1 MSKKNQ
7 NQDKLEQVCTLLYEH
22 LHEIDGLPPQDS
34 LYGAVVKPTIKSE
47 VEGLVERL
55 TFLIGSKSKDW

>member
-7 NQDKLEQVCTLLYEH
+7 NKLEQISALLYEH
-22 LHEIDGLPPQDS
+22 LHEIDGLPPEDS
-34 LYGAVVKPTIKSE
+34 LYGAVVKPTIRSE